1 MKRSKWK
8 KHGKVNN
15 AREGI
20 FFIKL
25 FIISEIIMKID
36 FTRNP
41 RLLTEGWL
49 SAFGE
54 WNKTILKYIYGK
66 DVDMIANLNEQEMP
80 KISIKGKLKDVQAY
94 ARAII
99 AEKNYLES
107 YVSHG
112 EDAPMTAPFS
122 DEG

>member
-66 DVDMIANLNEQEMP
+66 DWEEFRGNFAAQFA
-80 KISIKGKLKDVQAY
+80 KD
-94 ARAII
+94 
-99 AEKNYLES
+99 NS
-107 YVSHG
+107 
-112 EDAPMTAPFS
+112 
-122 DEG
+122 